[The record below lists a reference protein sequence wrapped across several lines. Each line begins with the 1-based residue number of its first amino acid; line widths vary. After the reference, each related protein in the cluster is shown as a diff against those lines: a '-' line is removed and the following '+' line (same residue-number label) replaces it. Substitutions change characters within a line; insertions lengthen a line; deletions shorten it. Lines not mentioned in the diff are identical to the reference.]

1 MNSDELSRKLAMHFE
16 PEPKWTKQRQDGRD
30 ALSDDGWWWSEWHNK
45 GDRDLHHA
53 LEIGR
58 PEITLRLLKFLL
70 ERGKTITMTKAPN
83 GEVYFVGTGEPSECH
98 TSLKL
103 AVAQAAVR
111 EIEGK

>member
-16 PEPKWTKQRQDGRD
+16 PAPRNLLAGNVSPEGYWRWRPNYANGLKG
-30 ALSDDGWWWSEWHNK
+30 EWIPRPHT
-45 GDRDLHHA
+45 D
-53 LEIGR
+53 